1 MTLNK
6 ILLAITAIL
15 LLGIIGGTAVSLV
28 SKKGSPGS
36 GLRRIDPTPEQVSK
50 KEGSL
55 AFNEVGKLRI
65 STKSDEENLRAIVV
79 VSPWLQYEQ
88 SDTDFYEEM
97 DRKLSGIKSI
107 FNGYFSSKTKAELLS
122 KSESAIKAELLDQV
136 NSIMVLGK
144 VKAIYFN
151 ELQYIQ

>member
-6 ILLAITAIL
+6 ILIAIAATIFI
-15 LLGIIGGTAVSLV
+15 GIIAGTAVSLV
-28 SKKGSPGS
+28 SKKGSLGN
-36 GLRRIDPTPEQVSK
+36 GLRKIDPTPEQVNK

-79 VSPWLQYEQ
+79 VSPWLQYEE

-97 DRKLSGIKSI
+97 DRKLSSIKSI
-107 FNGYFSSKTKAELLS
+107 FNGYFSSRTKAELLA
-122 KSESAIKAELLDQV
+122 KSENSIKTELLDQV